1 VRYRNLAGFLVL
13 AVLWGASYPA
23 IKAGL
28 AGFPP
33 LLFAALRFDAIG
45 VLVLGYAALRGR
57 WRPRGRDWLGVLL
70 GGTLVI
76 AVHNALLFL
85 GQGYVTSAVS
95 AVVLSSIPIVSAGFS
110 RPLLPSESLTPVEL
124 VGVLLGLAG
133 VVVVARPD
141 PDALAATPPVGVGLL
156 LGSAAAFALGGVLTR
171 RVRTDLPVAAMQ
183 AWMMLGGGLLLHA
196 ASLLSGEPQAVEWS
210 HSVALAFVYLV
221 PFAGAVGY
229 LLYFALLDA
238 LGPTEINLV
247 GYVSPLVAA
256 LVGWALL
263 DERLAPAT
271 AVGFAVIFAGF
282 LLVKRDAIRAEVLGL
297 T

>member
-1 VRYRNLAGFLVL
+1 MRYRNLVGFLAL
-13 AVLWGASYPA
+13 AVLWGTSYPA

-28 AGFPP
+28 DGFPP

-45 VLVLGYAALRGR
+45 LLVFVVAALRGR
-57 WRPRGRDWLGVLL
+57 WRPRGRDWVGVLL
-70 GGTLVI
+70 GGTLIV

-85 GQGYVTSAVS
+85 GQDYVTSAVS
-95 AVVLSSIPIVSAGFS
+95 AVVLSSVPIISAGFS

-124 VGVLLGLAG
+124 VGILLGLLG
-133 VVVVARPD
+133 VAIVARPD
-141 PDALAATPPVGVGLL
+141 PNALVTAPPVGVALL
-156 LGSAAAFALGGVLTR
+156 LGSAAAFALGAVLTR

-183 AWMMLGGGLLLHA
+183 AWMMLGGGLLLHLG
-196 ASLLSGEPQAVEWS
+196 SLLAGEPQSVEWS
-210 HSVALAFVYLV
+210 PEVALAFGYLV
-221 PFAGAVGY
+221 ALAGAVGY

-247 GYVSPLVAA
+247 GYVAPVVAA

-263 DERLAPAT
+263 DEGLAPAT
-271 AVGFAVIFAGF
+271 AVGFAVVFVGF
-282 LLVKRDAIRAEVLGL
+282 LLVKRDAIRAEVVRR